1 MCGSRAL
8 RGQSRGLDVAHGDDT
23 GDRAEQPQH
32 TGDDQLERAAAGQPL
47 HTDHSTGN
55 HSRQRASDQEP
66 GQRAAIREA
75 QSARLGAEVAERDPV
90 ERYED
95 EFEEADCG

>member
-47 HTDHSTGN
+47 HTDHSTATTPGN
-55 HSRQRASDQEP
+55 VPATRSLVSVPRSVKP
-66 GQRAAIREA
+66 
-75 QSARLGAEVAERDPV
+75 SRLGWEPRWLERYQV